1 MSGLSGLS
9 SLNSSH
15 VDHDGRDAD
24 AGDIVA
30 YDTEASDVDVWHG
43 QILQFSAVRASLDLV
58 EKEAHDIHVRLL
70 PYVVPAPEALA
81 VTGLDVATLSSD
93 ARVHE
98 YEAAREIERI
108 LKPPYGGMRTFLTH
122 NGLRFDDGII
132 RTTLFRNLR
141 YPYVTSGK
149 QVRRVDTLPLVQM
162 IAAAQPDAL
171 AFETN
176 QEGKRSFRLESLCR
190 ANGIEIRAHD
200 GLEDTRGHLA
210 IARLLRQNAGWAWDI
225 AMNNGSA
232 TAISRM
238 LSTAWREKKA
248 VWHFEHFGEPDL
260 APCAV
265 LGTDDKGK
273 WFLVDLRVGMDVDD
287 VDVTDPKA
295 RSAAGIRVVRAN
307 AMPMILGQ
315 EAAGR
320 FGRILGQAYVDDL
333 TGKLLET
340 NHAELLARL
349 GAKGFDEDAGATS
362 EHRLFDGF
370 PSHADKARMD
380 AFHRAGDW
388 SKRSD
393 IAFEDARL
401 ADFAARLVAMH
412 APRDDLFGPDPA
424 SSLGV
429 AISRFQSVLDRPL
442 AGRDAPWQTLE
453 SCLENADDAWLD
465 WARSTWP
472 DRIPGRQPTP

>member
-9 SLNSSH
+9 SLSSLH
-15 VDHDGRDAD
+15 VDHGGRDAD
-24 AGDIVA
+24 AGDVVA

-43 QILQFSAVRASLDLV
+43 QILQFSAVRANLDLE

-70 PYVVPAPEALA
+70 PYVVPAPEAMS
-81 VTGLDVATLSSD
+81 VTGLDVATLSAAD
-93 ARVHE
+93 RLHE
-98 YEAAREIERI
+98 YDAAKEIERI

-162 IAAAQPDAL
+162 VAAAQPDAL
-171 AFETN
+171 AFEIN
-176 QEGKRSFRLESLCR
+176 QEGKRSYRLESLCR
-190 ANGIEIRAHD
+190 ANGVAIRAHD

-210 IARLLRQNAGWAWDI
+210 IARMLRENAPWAWDI
-225 AMNNGSA
+225 AMTNGSA
-232 TAISRM
+232 SAISRM

-307 AMPMILGQ
+307 SMPMILDHDT
-315 EAAGR
+315 AAR
-320 FGRILGQAYVDDL
+320 FGKVLGQAYVDDL
-333 TGKLLET
+333 TANLLAT

-349 GAKGFDEDAGATS
+349 GARGFDEDAGATS
-362 EHRLFDGF
+362 EHKLFDGF
-370 PSHADKARMD
+370 PSPGDKSRME
-380 AFHRAGDW
+380 AFHRASDW
-388 SKRSD
+388 SKRSE
-393 IAFEDARL
+393 IVFEDSRL

-424 SSLGV
+424 SPLGN
-429 AISRFQSVLDRPL
+429 AIARFQAILDRPF
-442 AGRDAPWQTLE
+442 AGKEAPWQTLE
-453 SCLENADDAWLD
+453 SCMEVADEAWLD

-472 DRIPGRQPTP
+472 DRVPSPSLKP